1 MGIHNTVAFSRT
13 ILLLIININ
22 DVADLFFCWMDVSM
36 KEMLSCSA
44 FQLPDFLHALHT
56 KYPATSNTTSYY
68 GRSPTQALIKL
79 TSYCGASPTQDVIG
93 YRLISTT
100 SLQ

>member
-1 MGIHNTVAFSRT
+1 MGIHNTLAFSGKM
-13 ILLLIININ
+13 LLLIININ
-22 DVADLFFCWMDVSM
+22 DVADLFFSWMEVSM

-44 FQLPDFLHALHT
+44 FQLPDFLQALHT
-56 KYPATSNTTSYY
+56 KYPATSNTTSY
-68 GRSPTQALIKL
+68 
-79 TSYCGASPTQDVIG
+79 CGTSPTQDVIG